1 APGKD
6 GFKLSFTA
14 APIPPITQVP
24 LPFTCHVTIEGSIA
38 YLECHNAVPN
48 PNPPKHKL
56 TVKIDCA
63 GGPAHVTGSPDGQ
76 VTASCRGK
84 VSAFD
89 KGSARLRKSS
99 VPLAKTARIRRR
111 SRS

>member
-1 APGKD
+1 MLVRTLLLTISLCAALAVAGVSAAPAKD

-14 APIPPITQVP
+14 DPIPPITQVP

-38 YLECHNAVPN
+38 YLECHNAAPN

-56 TVKIDCA
+56 TVKIDCG
-63 GGPAHVTGSPDGQ
+63 GGPAKVTGYPDGQ

-89 KGSARLRKSS
+89 K
-99 VPLAKTARIRRR
+99 
-111 SRS
+111 